1 MKIRKLKIV
10 GYKVID
16 HLDLDFTD
24 ANGNTLDTIIFAG
37 LNGCGKTTILEA
49 IQSVLSDG
57 MRNKYRRGN
66 NDHYVFLGKEILI
79 EFDLTN
85 SDFEN
90 KFVSILRNGSEI
102 VDKIISE
109 KLTEDRKYRKEF
121 IQKILASIEKNKTFT
136 LSYKSNGDQELL
148 NNDFEVFNFFF
159 DRVVEFGFNVTYI
172 PYETYMESRHKGKR
186 IFGYSE
192 DDLKD
197 RGSVLKEIEKK
208 KEQLFRVIDFDK
220 DKTLVKSYI
229 IDSINEILQHIT
241 LKTTLVEIDT
251 KEIKFK
257 SSNGQIITIDGLS
270 SGEKQLFYR
279 FVYLQT
285 LEIQNSIIMVDEP
298 ETSLHPTWQQQL
310 AKLYQ
315 SIGVN
320 NQVILATHSPHILAS
335 VKPENIFLLNVKDS
349 KIEAT
354 HLKDTDLKTK
364 GVETNRILKEIM
376 GVTKLMDE
384 ETSADMIALN
394 QFIEADTFDKP
405 EAIEIYNRLLANLG
419 KEDSYMVSVDFEIVM
434 RKKMREKKLKAAV

>member
-37 LNGCGKTTILEA
+37 LNGCGKTTVLEA

-172 PYETYMESRHKGKR
+172 PYETYG
-186 IFGYSE
+186 
-192 DDLKD
+192 
-197 RGSVLKEIEKK
+197 
-208 KEQLFRVIDFDK
+208 
-220 DKTLVKSYI
+220 
-229 IDSINEILQHIT
+229 IT
-241 LKTTLVEIDT
+241 
-251 KEIKFK
+251 
-257 SSNGQIITIDGLS
+257 S
-270 SGEKQLFYR
+270 
-279 FVYLQT
+279 
-285 LEIQNSIIMVDEP
+285 
-298 ETSLHPTWQQQL
+298 
-310 AKLYQ
+310 
-315 SIGVN
+315 
-320 NQVILATHSPHILAS
+320 
-335 VKPENIFLLNVKDS
+335 
-349 KIEAT
+349 
-354 HLKDTDLKTK
+354 
-364 GVETNRILKEIM
+364 
-376 GVTKLMDE
+376 
-384 ETSADMIALN
+384 
-394 QFIEADTFDKP
+394 
-405 EAIEIYNRLLANLG
+405 
-419 KEDSYMVSVDFEIVM
+419 
-434 RKKMREKKLKAAV
+434 